1 MCILT
6 DNTICI
12 FLNNAYEKV
21 PRCYNSVGYGLQ
33 SRLDKEDTE
42 LSHTIE
48 LRKVSKYYAGEDSVS
63 MGFSR
68 IDLDLDIGE
77 FVAIT
82 GESGSGK
89 STLLNVISGLDTYEE
104 GEMFVCGE
112 DTTAYGTEDYEV
124 YRKTYI
130 GNIFQDFN
138 LINSYTVYQN
148 IEVVM
153 LLSGKKKSECRD
165 RILELID
172 LVGLS
177 RYRRTKVS
185 RLSGGQKQRVA
196 IARALAKNAPIIV
209 ADEPTGN
216 LDSKSAESVME
227 TLAKVSTDKLVV
239 IVTHNYEQAEP
250 YITRKL
256 TMHDGKIIEDK
267 TVAPPRL
274 SSAEEYRAEPVAV
287 TEGED
292 GAAAK
297 PQPREGRV
305 ARAVKAERAA
315 DAGKISAHGEAVKPR
330 RMRPGSEL
338 RLGVRNTF
346 NLPAKFI
353 LLFIVYFFVSTAVLS
368 QYATTKNSMHESDL
382 LGSNPY
388 FANTSS
394 DRIIVK
400 KVDESNFTDAD
411 FNAVSSTPNIKQIVK
426 NDLAIDSGVSFSMGD
441 FYIEG
446 PVMPVDSLD
455 ASDVTYGH
463 MPENDF
469 EIVVKLDPS
478 SDAFLAAGD
487 GAEQYI
493 GAAVQLQDMAQMQ
506 SYQFEDDITVAGII
520 VDDSLD
526 ADSDY
531 SLYGYSTIYASDE
544 VSTELLVSMMAATS
558 SSTLDFSGTK
568 VDCEYDRSVFASP
581 KVPDGKV
588 YIFEDQTY
596 YFEDEEA
603 VGKEFGLEIRNR
615 FFESEGEYTIDK
627 VVTSKNCKELLGIPK
642 DEYDMFYNCVF
653 ISNDDFRK
661 LFDKGFYQI
670 SAYMENEQD
679 SDDTQE
685 ALREKGFTTLALKDS
700 LSDSS
705 GGFDVLL
712 NLMTYG
718 RLALEFIILF
728 FIAYAVIRLI
738 MRSRNSYYSTLRILG
753 ATKSNTD
760 NILRVELILMMLIAY
775 GVDIAF
781 VVLVKKGILQKL
793 VNLNMDPVVKLLHY
807 LTSAD
812 YAILGAVLLLMSLLI
827 ANRYSRHIFTKSA
840 MKAFREG
847 A

>member
-1 MCILT
+1 M
-6 DNTICI
+6 
-12 FLNNAYEKV
+12 
-21 PRCYNSVGYGLQ
+21 
-33 SRLDKEDTE
+33 
-42 LSHTIE
+42 SHTIE
-48 LRKVSKYYAGEDSVS
+48 LRKVSKYYAGEDTVS

-68 IDLDLDIGE
+68 IDLNLDIGE

-112 DTTAYGTEDYEV
+112 DTTAYGTEDYEI

-153 LLSGKKKSECRD
+153 LLCGKKKKECKQ
-165 RILELID
+165 RINELID

-177 RYRRTKVS
+177 KYRRTKVS
-185 RLSGGQKQRVA
+185 KLSGGQKQRVA
-196 IARALAKNAPIIV
+196 IARALAKDAPIIV

-216 LDSKSAESVME
+216 LDSASANSVME

-250 YITRKL
+250 YVTRKL

-274 SSAEEYRAEPVAV
+274 STAEEYIAEVGTYDAPAA
-287 TEGED
+287 D
-292 GAAAK
+292 GAQK
-297 PQPREGRV
+297 REGRV
-305 ARAVKAERAA
+305 ARAEKAEQNIE
-315 DAGKISAHGEAVKPR
+315 AGKATAHAEPEVRPR
-330 RMRPGSEL
+330 KMRKGSEL

-388 FANTSS
+388 FINTSS

-400 KVDESNFTDAD
+400 KADESAFTDAD
-411 FNAVSSTPNIKQIVK
+411 FARVRNTPNIREIVK
-426 NDLAIDSGVSFSMGD
+426 NDLAIDTGVSFSMGD

-446 PVMPVDSLD
+446 PVMPIEDIKGDTL
-455 ASDVTYGH
+455 TYGH
-463 MPENDF
+463 MPENDY
-469 EIVVKLDPS
+469 EIVVRLDAN
-478 SDAFLAAGD
+478 SDAFISVASG
-487 GAEQYI
+487 GEEYI
-493 GAAVQLQDMAQMQ
+493 DQAVVLKDMSQMQ
-506 SYQFEDDITVAGII
+506 TYSFGQKIRVAGII
-520 VDDSLD
+520 VDENINDDSEF
-526 ADSDY
+526 
-531 SLYGYSTIYASDE
+531 SLYGYSTIYASE
-544 VSTELLVSMMAATS
+544 AVSNELLISMMAAMSKTELNFNGTRVTNDYNRAIFS
-558 SSTLDFSGTK
+558 SS
-568 VDCEYDRSVFASP
+568 
-581 KVPDGKV
+581 KVPDGSV
-588 YIFEDQTY
+588 YLFEDQTY
-596 YFEDEEA
+596 YYKDEKA
-603 VGKEFGLEIRNR
+603 VGEDFGLKIWNR
-615 FFESEGEYTIDK
+615 FFESKGEYTVDK
-627 VVTSKNCKELLGIPK
+627 IITDKNCKELVGIPK
-642 DEYDMFYNCVF
+642 DEYDMYYNCVF
-653 ISNDDFRK
+653 ISKNDFRE

-670 SAYMENEQD
+670 SAYMVNEQD
-679 SDDTQE
+679 SEETLA
-685 ALREKGFTTLALKDS
+685 ALNEKGFTTLALKDS
-700 LSDSS
+700 LTDMT
-705 GGFDVLL
+705 GGFNVVIS
-712 NLMTYG
+712 LMTYG
-718 RLALEFIILF
+718 RLLLEFLILF

-760 NILRVELILMMLIAY
+760 TILRVELILMMLIAY

-781 VVLVKKGILQKL
+781 VVLMNKGIIQELIHKDL
-793 VNLNMDPVVKLLHY
+793 EEVTKLLFY
-807 LTSAD
+807 LTPLD
-812 YAILGAVLLLMSLLI
+812 YGILGGILLLMSLLI

>member
-1 MCILT
+1 M
-6 DNTICI
+6 
-12 FLNNAYEKV
+12 
-21 PRCYNSVGYGLQ
+21 GHGLR
-33 SRLDKEDTE
+33 SRLDKEDSE

-68 IDLDLDIGE
+68 IDLNLDIGE

-148 IEVVM
+148 IEAVM
-153 LLSGKKKSECRD
+153 LLSGKKKKECRD

-177 RYRRTKVS
+177 KYRRTKVS

-216 LDSKSAESVME
+216 LDSKSAQSVME
-227 TLAKVSTDKLVV
+227 TLAKVSIDKLVV

-250 YITRKL
+250 YVTRKL

-267 TVAPPRL
+267 TIAPPRL
-274 SSAEEYRAEPVAV
+274 SSAEEYRPEGIAADDKAE
-287 TEGED
+287 GSD
-292 GAAAK
+292 L
-297 PQPREGRV
+297 QPREGRV
-305 ARAVKAERAA
+305 ARAAKAERAA
-315 DAGKISAHGEAVKPR
+315 DAGKVSAHGEVLKPR
-330 RMRPGSEL
+330 KMRKGSEL

-346 NLPAKFI
+346 NLPAKFV
-353 LLFIVYFFVSTAVLS
+353 LLFIVYFFVSTAVLT

-388 FANTSS
+388 FVNTSS

-400 KVDESNFTDAD
+400 KADESNFTEED
-411 FNAVSSTPNIKQIVK
+411 FNSVASTPNIKEIVK

-446 PVMPVDSLD
+446 PVMPVTQVD
-455 ASDVTYGH
+455 AKDVKYGH
-463 MPENDF
+463 MPENDY
-469 EIVVKLDPS
+469 EIVVKLDSS
-478 SDAFLAAGD
+478 SDALISSGD
-487 GAEQYI
+487 GAEQFI
-493 GAAVQLQDMAQMQ
+493 GTTVQLQDMSQMQ
-506 SYQFEDDITVAGII
+506 DYYFDQDIKIAGII

-526 ADSDY
+526 EDSDF
-531 SLYGYSTIYASDE
+531 SLYGYSTIYTSE
-544 VSTELLVSMMAATS
+544 TVGNELLVSMMAATS
-558 SSTLDFSGTK
+558 SSVLNFGGTK
-568 VDCEYDRSVFASP
+568 VDCEYDRAVFSSG

-596 YFEDEEA
+596 YYKDQEA
-603 VGKEFGLEIRNR
+603 VGKDFKLKVKNR
-615 FFESEGEYTIDK
+615 FFESEGDYEVSK
-627 VVTSKNCKELLGIPK
+627 VVTGKNCDDLLGIPK
-642 DEYDMFYNCVF
+642 DEYDMYYNCVF
-653 ISNDDFRK
+653 ISTNDFEK
-661 LFDKGFYQI
+661 LFDRGFFQI

-679 SDDTQE
+679 SDATQE
-685 ALREKGFTTLALKDS
+685 ALRGKGFTTLALKDS
-700 LSDSS
+700 LNDTT
-705 GGFDVLL
+705 GGFNVLL

-718 RLALEFIILF
+718 RLLLEFIILF

-753 ATKSNTD
+753 ATKGNTD

-781 VVLVKKGILQKL
+781 VVLVNKGILQKL
-793 VNLNMDPVVKLLHY
+793 LNRELPQITKLLYY
-807 LTSAD
+807 LTPVD
-812 YAILGAVLLLMSLLI
+812 YAVLGAVLLFMSLLI